1 MGPMM
6 VQPVA
11 ASLYRTLTGLN
22 LHDLDD
28 SCAQHPWGSWPVPGW
43 LVAVFLGREYREE
56 TKRKRQVFLTRE
68 VEKLRD
74 N

>member
-28 SCAQHPWGSWPVPGW
+28 SCAQHPWGSWAVPGW
-43 LVAVFLGREYREE
+43 LVAVFLDREE
-56 TKRKRQVFLTRE
+56 TKHKRQVEFLT
-68 VEKLRD
+68 
-74 N
+74 